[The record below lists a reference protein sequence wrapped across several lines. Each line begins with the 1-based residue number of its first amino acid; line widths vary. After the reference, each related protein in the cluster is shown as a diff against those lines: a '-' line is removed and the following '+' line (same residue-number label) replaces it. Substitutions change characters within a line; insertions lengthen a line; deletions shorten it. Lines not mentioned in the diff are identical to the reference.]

1 MSTRK
6 QEKFLGSRELQPE
19 TLMMGYGYRP
29 EWSEGALKPPIFQTS
44 TYVFKNAQE
53 GKDFFA
59 VAYGLRELHPDEKIS
74 LAYGR
79 INNPNVEIL
88 EDRMTLWD
96 GADAALAFAT
106 GMSAITTTMLEFLRP
121 GDLLLHSASVYGGT
135 DHFIKTVLPN
145 YGIDAAG
152 FGVHDTHEDVVRIL
166 EASGKADRL
175 AMIYIE
181 TPSNPMNYLVDI
193 QMCADIAKQFSTDDR
208 KVIVAV
214 DNTFLGPLFQ
224 QPIKQGAD
232 LVLYSATKYIGGHSD
247 LLAGICLGS
256 DDLIKRVRGMRTFLG
271 SMADAWTGWLLLRS
285 LETLKPRMISQQE
298 VARIVADYLRD
309 HPKVEKV
316 YYLGHLKPGDPQ
328 HDIYQKQCLGP
339 GSMISIDIKG
349 GEAEAFRFL
358 DALQLVKL
366 AVSLGGTES
375 LAEHPSTMTHADVSP
390 QDQAGIG
397 LTDKLVRMS
406 IGIEHPDDLLADLEQ
421 ALDLV

>member
-1 MSTRK
+1 MARRK
-6 QEKFLGSRELQPE
+6 QDEQLGGRQLHPE

-44 TYVFKNAQE
+44 TFVFNSAQE

-59 VAYGLRELHPDEKIS
+59 VAYGLREPEPNEAIS

-96 GADAALAFAT
+96 DAEAGLAFAS
-106 GMSAITTTMLEFLRP
+106 GMGAITTTLFEFLRP

-135 DHFIKTVLPN
+135 DHFIKTVLPR
-145 YGIDAAG
+145 YGINSVG
-152 FGVHDTHEDVVRIL
+152 FGMNDTREDVLRIL
-166 EASGKADRL
+166 EESGKADRL
-175 AMIYIE
+175 AFIYVE
-181 TPSNPMNYLVDI
+181 TPSNPLNSLVDI
-193 QMCADIAKQFSTDDR
+193 EMCAAIAQQYSTDER

-224 QPIKQGAD
+224 TPIKQGAD

-247 LLAGICLGS
+247 LLAGICVGS
-256 DDLIKRVRGMRTFLG
+256 ADLIKRVRGMRTFMG
-271 SMADAWTGWLLLRS
+271 TMADAWTAWLLLRS
-285 LETLKPRMISQQE
+285 LETLKPRMVEMQE
-298 VARIVADYLRD
+298 VAKSVADFLKD

-316 YYLGHLKPGDPQ
+316 YYLGHLQPGEPQ
-328 HDIYQKQCLGP
+328 HEIYTRQCLGP
-339 GSMISIDIKG
+339 GAMISFDIKG
-349 GEAEAFRFL
+349 GEAAAFRFL
-358 DALQLVKL
+358 DALQIIKL

-390 QDQAGIG
+390 ADQADIG
-397 LTDKLVRMS
+397 LTDKLIRMS
-406 IGIEHPDDLLADLEQ
+406 IGIEHRDDLLADLEQ
-421 ALDLV
+421 ALDKA

>member
-1 MSTRK
+1 MTERK
-6 QEKFLGSRELQPE
+6 PEAYLGGRMLHPE

-44 TYVFKNAQE
+44 TFVFKNAQE

-59 VAYGLRELHPDEKIS
+59 VAYGLRDPKPNEVFS

-96 GADAALAFAT
+96 DAEAAAAFAS
-106 GMSAITTTMLEFLRP
+106 GMGAITTTLFEFLRP
-121 GDLLLHSASVYGGT
+121 GDLILHSASVYGGT
-135 DHFIKTVLPN
+135 DHFIKSVLPN
-145 YGIDAAG
+145 YGIDSLG
-152 FGVHDTHEDVVRIL
+152 FSMNDTREDIEKL
-166 EASGKADRL
+166 LAKSGKAGKL
-175 AMIYIE
+175 AMIYVE
-181 TPSNPMNYLVDI
+181 TPSNPLNSLVDI
-193 QMCADIAKQFSTDDR
+193 SMCAEIAEAYSTPER
-208 KVIVAV
+208 KVVVAV

-224 QPIKQGAD
+224 MPLKQGAD

-256 DDLIKRVRGMRTFLG
+256 ADLIKRVRGMRTFMG

-285 LETLKPRMISQQE
+285 LETLKPRMTEMQS
-298 VARIVADYLRD
+298 VARCVADFLKD
-309 HPKVEKV
+309 HPKVERV
-316 YYLGHLKPGDPQ
+316 YYLGHLEPGDPQ
-328 HDIYQKQCLGP
+328 YDIYKKQCLGP

-349 GEAEAFRFL
+349 GEAAAFRFL
-358 DALQLVKL
+358 DALKVIKL

-375 LAEHPSTMTHADVSP
+375 LAEHPSTMTHADVSLA
-390 QDQAGIG
+390 DQKAIG

-406 IGIEHPDDLLADLEQ
+406 IGIEHPDDLIADLDQ
-421 ALDLV
+421 ALAAV

>member
-1 MSTRK
+1 MARHK
-6 QEKFLGSRELQPE
+6 EEKIGDRQLHPE

-44 TYVFKNAQE
+44 TFVFKNAQE
-53 GKDFFA
+53 GKDFFS
-59 VAYGLRELHPDEKIS
+59 VAYGLREPEPNEAIS

-96 GADAALAFAT
+96 GAEAALAFGS
-106 GMSAITTTMLEFLRP
+106 GMGAITTTMFEFLRP
-121 GDLLLHSASVYGGT
+121 GDLILHSASVYGGT
-135 DHFIKTVLPN
+135 DHFIKTVLPQYN
-145 YGIDAAG
+145 IDYAG
-152 FGVHDTHEDVVRIL
+152 FGMNDTREDLVRIL
-166 EASGKADRL
+166 EESGRADKL
-175 AMIYIE
+175 AMIYVE
-181 TPSNPMNYLVDI
+181 TPSNPLNCLVDI
-193 QMCADIAKQFSTDDR
+193 QMCADIAKEYSTDDR

-224 QPIKQGAD
+224 KPLDHGAD

-256 DDLIKRVRGMRTFLG
+256 ADLIKRVRGMRTFMG

-285 LETLKPRMISQQE
+285 LETLKPRMTQMQE
-298 VARIVADYLRD
+298 VAKSVADFLKD
-309 HPKVEKV
+309 HPKVERV
-316 YYLGHLKPGDPQ
+316 YYLGHLEPGDPQ
-328 HDIYQKQCLGP
+328 HEIYTRQCLGP
-339 GSMISIDIKG
+339 GAMISFDIKG

-358 DALQLVKL
+358 DALQIIKL

-390 QDQAGIG
+390 TDQADIG
-397 LTDKLVRMS
+397 LTDKLIRMS
-406 IGIEHPDDLLADLEQ
+406 IGIEHPDDLVADLEQ
-421 ALDLV
+421 ALDKA

>member
-6 QEKFLGSRELQPE
+6 QEKFLGGRQLQPE

-44 TYVFKNAQE
+44 TYVFKSAQE
-53 GKDFFA
+53 GKDFFS
-59 VAYGLRELHPDEKIS
+59 VAYGLRELNPDETIS

-96 GADAALAFAT
+96 GADAALAFAS

-145 YGIDAAG
+145 YGIDSAG
-152 FGVHDTHEDVVRIL
+152 FGVNDTYDDVVKIL
-166 EASGKADRL
+166 EASGKADSL
-175 AMIYIE
+175 AMIYVE
-181 TPSNPMNYLVDI
+181 TPSNPLNYLVDI
-193 QMCADIAKQFSTDDR
+193 QMCADIAKQFSTTDR

-256 DDLIKRVRGMRTFLG
+256 EDLIKRVRGMRTFLG

-298 VARIVADYLRD
+298 VARTVADFLRD

-316 YYLGHLKPGDPQ
+316 YYLGHLQPGEAQ
-328 HDIYQKQCLGP
+328 YDIYQKQCSGP

-390 QDQAGIG
+390 KDQAEIG
-397 LTDKLVRMS
+397 LTDKLIRMS

-421 ALDLV
+421 ALDAV

>member
-1 MSTRK
+1 MTRRK
-6 QEKFLGSRELQPE
+6 QEEYLGDRQLHPE

-44 TYVFKNAQE
+44 TYVFNNAQE
-53 GKDFFA
+53 GKDFFS
-59 VAYGLRELHPDEKIS
+59 VAYGLRDPEPDETIS

-96 GADAALAFAT
+96 GAEAALAFAS
-106 GMSAITTTMLEFLRP
+106 GMSAITTTLLEFLRP
-121 GDLLLHSASVYGGT
+121 GDLILHSASIYGGT

-145 YGIDAAG
+145 YGIHAAG
-152 FGVHDTHEDVVRIL
+152 FAVNDTEADVLQIL
-166 EASGKADRL
+166 DETGMADRL

-181 TPSNPMNYLVDI
+181 TPSNPLNYLVDI
-193 QMCADIAKQFSTDDR
+193 QMCADIAARFSTDER

-224 QPIKQGAD
+224 TPIKQGAD

-256 DDLIKRVRGMRTFLG
+256 ADLIKRVRGMRTFLG

-285 LETLKPRMISQQE
+285 LETLKPRMIGMQD
-298 VARIVADYLRD
+298 VARTVADFLRD

-316 YYLGHLKPGDPQ
+316 YYLGHLEPGDPQ
-328 HDIYQKQCLGP
+328 HEIYLKQCYGP
-339 GSMISIDIKG
+339 GAMISFDIKG

-358 DALQLVKL
+358 DGLKIIKL

-390 QDQAGIG
+390 SDQAAIG
-397 LTDKLVRMS
+397 LTDKLIRMS

-421 ALDLV
+421 ALDQV

>member
-6 QEKFLGSRELQPE
+6 QEKFLGSRQLQPE

-53 GKDFFA
+53 GKDFFS
-59 VAYGLRELHPDEKIS
+59 VAYGLREPNPGETIS

-106 GMSAITTTMLEFLRP
+106 GMSAITTTMFEFLRP

-145 YGIDAAG
+145 YGIESAG
-152 FGVHDTHEDVVRIL
+152 FGVNDTYDDVVRIL
-166 EASGKADRL
+166 EESGKADRL
-175 AMIYIE
+175 AMIYVE
-181 TPSNPMNYLVDI
+181 TPSNPLNYLVDI
-193 QMCADIAKQFSTDDR
+193 QMCADIAKQYSTDER

-256 DDLIKRVRGMRTFLG
+256 EDLIKRVRGMRTFLG

-298 VARIVADYLRD
+298 VAKSVADYLRD

-316 YYLGHLKPGDPQ
+316 YYLGHLQPGDPQ
-328 HDIYQKQCLGP
+328 YDIYQRQCLGP

-358 DALQLVKL
+358 DALQLIKL

-390 QDQAGIG
+390 EDQAAIG
-397 LTDKLVRMS
+397 LTDKLIRMS

-421 ALDLV
+421 ALDQV

>member
-6 QEKFLGSRELQPE
+6 QEKFLGSRQLQPE

-53 GKDFFA
+53 GKDFFS
-59 VAYGLRELHPDEKIS
+59 VAYGLREPNPGETIS

-106 GMSAITTTMLEFLRP
+106 GMSAITTTMFEFLRP

-145 YGIDAAG
+145 YGIESAG
-152 FGVHDTHEDVVRIL
+152 FGVNDTYDDVVRIL
-166 EASGKADRL
+166 EESGKSDRL
-175 AMIYIE
+175 AMIYVE
-181 TPSNPMNYLVDI
+181 TPSNPLNYLVDI
-193 QMCADIAKQFSTDDR
+193 QMCADIAKQYSTDER

-256 DDLIKRVRGMRTFLG
+256 EDLIKRVRGMRTFLG

-298 VARIVADYLRD
+298 VAKSVADYLRD

-316 YYLGHLKPGDPQ
+316 YYLGHLQPGDPQ
-328 HDIYQKQCLGP
+328 YDIYQRQCLGP

-358 DALQLVKL
+358 DALQLIKL

-390 QDQAGIG
+390 EDQAAIG
-397 LTDKLVRMS
+397 LTDKLIRMS

-421 ALDLV
+421 ALDQV